1 MVVVKNTR
9 IAILSANN
17 ELITFMDNSH
27 KKSIHYWNDELHE
40 YLQGAAHTYT
50 FTTDA
55 KHPESFNIIE
65 GNKISFILGE
75 KQYYLNIVRVER
87 TERNIM
93 VEAWSLSFELTSEH
107 VGAYK
112 AEKAMSFEEY
122 LRIFDAER
130 TLRVG
135 LNEITDRRITNEWT
149 GDSTILARLF
159 SLASVFDSEIEFQT
173 VLNEDYSLKEIVLNV
188 YRKQSDV
195 DSGIG
200 KFRDDFV
207 LRYGKGISG
216 ITKTSDI
223 TELYTAIRPYGND
236 NMTISGMD
244 KKEYDSNGNLLYYIE
259 GDAIVAP
266 QARDRFPSNFVNKA
280 GAYIAVNKEYDTDSK
295 EKLYDMALSD
305 LKKSCVPVVTYDV
318 SGYFETDIGDTVR
331 IADEEFI
338 PVLYLQARVVEQ
350 IRSLTNP
357 ETGRTVCS
365 NFKELKTEISE
376 DLLQKVEDLINK
388 TKLYTSSIS
397 SDNGTIFKN
406 NEGITSLTAYVR
418 DNGVDK
424 TEKFSVRWF
433 KDGMPIYTGRTIK
446 IRAEDVE
453 VKAAYKFEA
462 RDKDGILRGFEEV
475 TATNISDGKPGKD
488 GATYY
493 TWIKYADDEYGNG
506 ISDSPDGKQYMGIAN
521 NKERMDESLDP
532 ADYQWSRITG
542 EGIPGKPGA
551 DGKTYYTWVRYA
563 DDLYGNGMSDS
574 PNGKYY
580 IGLAFNKESQTE
592 SNNPQDYQWSK
603 YRGDNGSDGQDGVG
617 ISRITKYYLASDR
630 NTGITTGTDGWT
642 IVMQQI
648 TPEKKY
654 LWSYENTSYTN
665 GTSINTTPVII
676 GVHGDNGA
684 DGNPTGVTESE
695 TEPADPYIGMLW
707 KNTGTSGG
715 RVQSAVYRWNGSMWE
730 LFKFT
735 ASNIEAETFK
745 GFDFIGANF
754 TSVDEFIAPH
764 HIDDNTVVEAKH
776 KVILKI
782 SKGAIVATDDLYFK
796 QGDGW
801 TSSPQEHRLTQ
812 LLAGNG
818 IYCYIEDYRTGERK
832 RTSLDADG
840 FDPPQ
845 SFFNLIYPVGSIYM
859 SVNPTNP
866 SELFPLTAWA
876 EWGKGRVP
884 VGVDTSQTEFN
895 KAEKTGGSKAVTLT
909 VDQMPRHTHN
919 VPKPEWYGVTS
930 EPDTGFGLL
939 RTKNPN
945 KDGSD
950 GFVSASAGGGKAH
963 SNLQPY
969 ITCYMWVR
977 TA

>member
-1 MVVVKNTR
+1 MKNTR

-684 DGNPTGVTESE
+684 DGNPTGVIESE
-695 TEPADPYIGMLW
+695 TEPVDPYIGMLW

-715 RVQSAVYRWNGSMWE
+715 RVKDAIYRWNGASWG
-730 LFKFT
+730 LFKFVAT
-735 ASNIEAETFK
+735 NIEADTFK
-745 GFDFIGANF
+745 GYEFLGAKF
-754 TSVDEFIAPH
+754 TSKNEY
-764 HIDDNTVVEAKH
+764 VVENHIEGYEKH
-776 KVILKI
+776 QTELKI
-782 SKGAIVATDDLYFK
+782 NNGEIRASDNVYFSKTQNQWPD
-796 QGDGW
+796 
-801 TSSPQEHRLTQ
+801 TPQEKRLSQFLPGYGVYFYTENMQ
-812 LLAGNG
+812 
-818 IYCYIEDYRTGERK
+818 TGERN
-832 RTSLDADG
+832 SSALDAEV
-840 FDPPQ
+840 FLPPNAFY
-845 SFFNLIYPVGSIYM
+845 SMLYPVGSIYM

-866 SELFPLTAWA
+866 SKFFPRTSWV

-895 KAEKTGGSKAVTLT
+895 KAEKTGGSKSVTLT
-909 VDQMPRHTHN
+909 VDHMPSHTHK
-919 VPKPEWYGVTS
+919 VPKPEWYGVVTDA
-930 EPDTGFGLL
+930 DTGFGLL

-977 TA
+977 IA

>member
-365 NFKELKTEISE
+365 NFKELKSEISE

-433 KDGMPIYTGRTIK
+433 KDGMPIYTGRAIK

-506 ISDSPDGKQYMGIAN
+506 
-521 NKERMDESLDP
+521 
-532 ADYQWSRITG
+532 
-542 EGIPGKPGA
+542 
-551 DGKTYYTWVRYA
+551 
-563 DDLYGNGMSDS
+563 MSDS

-580 IGLAFNKESQTE
+580 IGLAFDKESQTE

-617 ISRITKYYLASDR
+617 ISRITKYYLASDK
-630 NTGITTGTDGWT
+630 NTGITASTYGWT
-642 IVMQQI
+642 TTMQQI
-648 TPEKKY
+648 TPQKRY
-654 LWSYENTSYTN
+654 LWSYESTLYTDQSS
-665 GTSINTTPVII
+665 TNTTPIII
-676 GVHGDNGA
+676 GVHGEDGDSSGVMESASPPDN
-684 DGNPTGVTESE
+684 PHT
-695 TEPADPYIGMLW
+695 GMLW

-715 RVQSAVYRWNGSMWE
+715 RVQGAVYRWNGSMWE

-754 TSVDEFIAPH
+754 TSVDEFISPH

-776 KVILKI
+776 KVNLKI

-796 QGDGW
+796 QGEGW

-832 RTSLDADG
+832 RMSLDADG

-845 SFFNLIYPVGSIYM
+845 SFFNLVYPVGSIYM
-859 SVNPTNP
+859 SVNPINP
-866 SELFPLTAWA
+866 SELFPLTAWT

-909 VDQMPRHTHN
+909 VDQIPTHTHK
-919 VPKPEWYGVTS
+919 VPKPEWYGVKS
-930 EPDTGFGLL
+930 EADTGFGMLK
-939 RTKNPN
+939 TKNPI

>member
-365 NFKELKTEISE
+365 NFKELKSEISE

-433 KDGMPIYTGRTIK
+433 KDGMPIYTGRAIK

-506 ISDSPDGKQYMGIAN
+506 
-521 NKERMDESLDP
+521 
-532 ADYQWSRITG
+532 
-542 EGIPGKPGA
+542 
-551 DGKTYYTWVRYA
+551 
-563 DDLYGNGMSDS
+563 MSDS

-580 IGLAFNKESQTE
+580 IGLAFDKESQTE

-617 ISRITKYYLASDR
+617 ISRITKYYLASDK
-630 NTGITTGTDGWT
+630 NTGITASTYGWT
-642 IVMQQI
+642 TTMQQI
-648 TPEKKY
+648 TPQKRY
-654 LWSYENTSYTN
+654 LWSYESTLYTDQSS
-665 GTSINTTPVII
+665 TNTTPIII
-676 GVHGDNGA
+676 GVHGEDGDSSGVMESASPPDN
-684 DGNPTGVTESE
+684 PHT
-695 TEPADPYIGMLW
+695 GMLW

-715 RVQSAVYRWNGSMWE
+715 RVQGAVYRWNGSMWE

-754 TSVDEFIAPH
+754 TSVDEFISPH

-776 KVILKI
+776 KVNLKI

-796 QGDGW
+796 QGEGW

-832 RTSLDADG
+832 RMSLDADG

-845 SFFNLIYPVGSIYM
+845 SFFNLVYPVGSIYM
-859 SVNPTNP
+859 SVNPINP
-866 SELFPLTAWA
+866 SELFPLTAWT

-895 KAEKTGGSKAVTLT
+895 KAEKTGGSKAVILT
-909 VDQMPRHTHN
+909 VDQIPTHTHK
-919 VPKPEWYGVTS
+919 VPKPEWYGVKS
-930 EPDTGFGLL
+930 EADTGFGMLK
-939 RTKNPN
+939 TKNPI

>member
-305 LKKSCVPVVTYDV
+305 LKKSCVPMVTYDV

-365 NFKELKTEISE
+365 NFKELKSEISE

-475 TATNISDGKPGKD
+475 TVTNISDGKPGKD

-506 ISDSPDGKQYMGIAN
+506 MSDSPDGKQYMGIAN
-521 NKERMDESLDP
+521 NKERMDESLNP
-532 ADYQWSRITG
+532 A
-542 EGIPGKPGA
+542 
-551 DGKTYYTWVRYA
+551 
-563 DDLYGNGMSDS
+563 
-574 PNGKYY
+574 
-580 IGLAFNKESQTE
+580 
-592 SNNPQDYQWSK
+592 DYQWSK

-695 TEPADPYIGMLW
+695 TEPVDPYIGMLW

-715 RVQSAVYRWNGSMWE
+715 RVQGAVYRWDGSFWG

-754 TSVDEFIAPH
+754 TSVDEFISPH

-776 KVILKI
+776 KVNLKI

-832 RTSLDADG
+832 RMSLDADG

-845 SFFNLIYPVGSIYM
+845 SFFNLVYPVGSIYM
-859 SVNPTNP
+859 SVNPINP
-866 SELFPLTAWA
+866 SELFPLTAWT

-895 KAEKTGGSKAVTLT
+895 KAEKTGGSKAVTLA
-909 VDQMPRHTHN
+909 VDQIPTHTHK
-919 VPKPEWYGVTS
+919 VPKPEWYGVKS
-930 EPDTGFGLL
+930 EADTGFGMLK
-939 RTKNPN
+939 TKNPI

>member
-1 MVVVKNTR
+1 MKNTR

-695 TEPADPYIGMLW
+695 TEPADPYVGMLW

-715 RVQSAVYRWNGSMWE
+715 RVQGAVYRWDGSFWG

-754 TSVDEFIAPH
+754 TSVDEFISPH

-776 KVILKI
+776 KVNLKI